1 MKKSNI
7 NMQRIIIFITVLFTG
22 SFSNYSQAQVNV
34 SINIGAQPVWG
45 PVGYDY
51 AEYYYIP
58 DIDAY
63 YDVPNR
69 TYVYYD
75 NSRWVTMRSLP
86 PRYQSID
93 LYNVHKVVINAPSPW
108 THHDQYRTQYSRYKG
123 HHDQQAIRNSRE
135 EKYWANPG
143 HPHHAK
149 WKGNNGN
156 NRNKGYNGNR
166 GNQYKGHQ
174 NKNRNAQ
181 RQQPARQLQQRND
194 NRGRSNG
201 GGGQNVRGNGGGG
214 HGKGNGKG
222 NGKGK

>member
-1 MKKSNI
+1 
-7 NMQRIIIFITVLFTG
+7 MQRIIIFITILFTG
-22 SFSNYSQAQVNV
+22 SISNYTHAQVNV
-34 SINIGAQPVWG
+34 SINIGVQPVWG

-69 TYVYYD
+69 NYVYYD

-93 LYNVHKVVINAPSPW
+93 LYSVHKVVINAPSPW

-123 HHDQQAIRNSRE
+123 QRGQQVIRNSRE
-135 EKYWANPG
+135 EKYWANPE
-143 HPHHAK
+143 HPHHSK

-156 NRNKGYNGNR
+156 NGNKGNQQNGR
-166 GNQYKGHQ
+166 Q
-174 NKNRNAQ
+174 NENRNTQ
-181 RQQPARQLQQRND
+181 RQQPARQQQQRNGD
-194 NRGRSNG
+194 RKHGNDG
-201 GGGQNVRGNGGGG
+201 GGHNGRGNGGGG

-222 NGKGK
+222 K